1 MVCTADNFLSRNFVA
16 PLDRRNIIRHN
27 DSATIGSIAIS
38 YWRCGMS
45 KPDKSID
52 PKILEAA
59 KKEFLEKG
67 YEKASTN
74 VICKNAGVTW
84 GALQKR
90 YEGKDALFCALVS
103 PVAEEFKAT
112 LIGANDEFHNLTKEE
127 QEANALHEDTDGN
140 QFIEYIYEHFDVFR
154 LLLCC
159 AGGSS
164 YEHYMEDLVDILEHS
179 TRRFIENT
187 GHEAIINGKKA
198 GKMTV
203 HILISSYLYGLFEP
217 IAHEMKKDEAI
228 EYVNEL
234 KYFFDVGWADILKL
248 K

>member
-1 MVCTADNFLSRNFVA
+1 
-16 PLDRRNIIRHN
+16 
-27 DSATIGSIAIS
+27 
-38 YWRCGMS
+38 MS
-45 KPDKSID
+45 KPDKTLD
-52 PKILEAA
+52 PKILGAA

-74 VICKNAGVTW
+74 AICKSAGVTW

-90 YEGKDALFCALVS
+90 YSGKDALFCALVA

-112 LIGANDEFHNLTKEE
+112 LIESNEDFHAQTKEQ
-127 QEANALHEDTDGN
+127 QEATALHADRDGN
-140 QFIEYIYEHFDVFR
+140 PFVDYIYGHFDVFR

-164 YEHYMEDLVDILEHS
+164 YEHYMDDLVDILERS
-179 TRRFIENT
+179 TRRFMEAT
-187 GHEAIINGKKA
+187 GHEAVINGKKA
-198 GKMTV
+198 GEKTV

-217 IAHEMKKDEAI
+217 VAHEMEKVEAI
-228 EYVNEL
+228 TYVNEL
-234 KYFFDVGWADILKL
+234 KYFFDVGWADILRL

>member
-1 MVCTADNFLSRNFVA
+1 
-16 PLDRRNIIRHN
+16 
-27 DSATIGSIAIS
+27 
-38 YWRCGMS
+38 MS
-45 KPDKSID
+45 KSDKSID
-52 PKILEAA
+52 PRILEAA
-59 KKEFLEKG
+59 MAEFLEKG

-90 YEGKDALFCALVS
+90 YSGKNELFCALVS
-103 PVAEEFKAT
+103 DAAEEFKAQ
-112 LIGANDEFHNLTKEE
+112 LVGANNDFHGQTKEE
-127 QEANALHEDTDGN
+127 QEKSALHEDTDGN
-140 QFIEYIYEHFDVFR
+140 QFIDYVYEHFDVFR

-164 YEHYMEDLVDILEHS
+164 YEHYMDELVDILEKS
-179 TRRFIENT
+179 TRLFMEFT
-187 GHEAIINGKKA
+187 GHEAVINGYKA
-198 GKMTV
+198 GEKTV

-217 IAHEMKKDEAI
+217 VVHKMDKAEAVR
-228 EYVNEL
+228 YVEEL

>member
-1 MVCTADNFLSRNFVA
+1 
-16 PLDRRNIIRHN
+16 
-27 DSATIGSIAIS
+27 
-38 YWRCGMS
+38 MS
-45 KPDKSID
+45 KADKSID

-59 KKEFLEKG
+59 KKEFLDKG

-90 YEGKDALFCALVS
+90 YSGKDALFCALVS

-112 LIGANDEFHNLTKEE
+112 LVGANNNFHSQTKEQ
-127 QEANALHEDTDGN
+127 QEASALHEDNGGN
-140 QFIEYIYEHFDVFR
+140 QFVDYIYEHFDVFR
-154 LLLCC
+154 LILCC

-164 YEHYMEDLVDILEHS
+164 YEHYMDDLVDILERS
-179 TRRFIENT
+179 TRRFMEAT

-198 GKMTV
+198 GEKTI

-217 IAHEMKKDEAI
+217 VVHEMKKKEAI
-228 EYVNEL
+228 EYVEEL
-234 KYFFDVGWADILKL
+234 KYFFDVGWADILRL